1 MRFSYAASTLAVILI
16 VGMRALA
23 VAQPMMGQSPWNQW
37 NGMGPWHMGPGIM
50 MGAAPRHQ
58 LAMMSGIPEPYRS
71 MSNPLPRSADT
82 VEFGAL
88 VYHQNCASCHGATGR
103 GDGPAVRELS
113 PRPAN
118 LAWLSRMP
126 MVEWDPFMY
135 RTIAEGRRAY
145 AALQGRYGQGRHLV
159 GHRLYPSAATASDET
174 EIVSARRDS
183 CRRAVQ
189 GEPSL
194 STKGGF

>member
-1 MRFSYAASTLAVILI
+1 MRFSYAASTLALILI
-16 VGMRALA
+16 VGIRALA
-23 VAQPMMGQSPWNQW
+23 VAQPMMGQSPWNQL
-37 NGMGPWHMGPGIM
+37 NGMGPWHMGPGMM

-58 LAMMSGIPEPYRS
+58 LAMMPGIPEPYRS

-88 VYHQNCASCHGATGR
+88 VYHQNCASCHGVTGR
-103 GDGPAVRELS
+103 GDGLAARELS

-135 RTIAEGRRAY
+135 WTIAEGGAPLGTAMPPFKDVMAKDDISSVIAY
-145 AALQGRYGQGRHLV
+145 IQAQL
-159 GHRLYPSAATASDET
+159 PPATK
-174 EIVSARRDS
+174 
-183 CRRAVQ
+183 Q
-189 GEPSL
+189 
-194 STKGGF
+194 K